1 MMTNDRRKM
10 HQSAALHQRI
20 HNWTRDSNMAP
31 PVISV
36 AISHAISKDAVIKSS
51 LTFVIDDTASMWD
64 EIKQVK
70 DEVNIIFE
78 KVLSSKASQIENF
91 VLVTFNDP
99 AVHQLTVTRDRDEF
113 KRALSS
119 INVHGG
125 GDCPEAAMEGISLA
139 LKISMPSSYLYIF
152 TDASAKDYRKYEQ
165 VKSLSQKMQSQ
176 ILKYIEE
183 SITGIGSKIVDTKLP
198 PGYDKNFTYFVDSHT
213 GDVLIALTGR
223 IPKIGDVIGPD
234 GSRPETTHIVA
245 GKSEMAVVKVTGAK
259 PGTHVVS
266 GGSMSE
272 THAVVTAESTINFQL
287 GFNVFKPKSSKDIVT
302 RPPPKGNVFMG
313 VKLLGSGVKLE
324 TVKILG
330 MSDEVIKELKL
341 ELLDEKAQFYVTP
354 LFDPPSTMFR
364 VTVNGYDINTKTPVT
379 RRSPTPIS
387 RQDLSTDSTVK
398 VDTAPKV
405 IIEGDK
411 SVTLYVDDPLELTC
425 KVHAY
430 PEPEI
435 TWEDRDYGIVMP
447 AETNIVEV
455 PYDYVSVLKIS
466 NANRNTTYQCKANNR
481 NGHDGQGVEVIAK
494 RKFYFEVIDS
504 PKDTR
509 IKYQK
514 EGKLTC
520 KIDAYPSATISWY
533 KDAKPLSSSSRI
545 EISKDNSVVTLK
557 DMQPGMEGKY
567 MCEARNDIDRKV
579 FYSNVEIFGVEKPV
593 IDKSVDEIHVTEKT
607 NGKLTCRILKGI
619 PKPTI
624 VWSFRGSKGKKEYL
638 KENGEII
645 QLKNAKKHQ
654 SGVYM
659 CTAINV
665 LGADYHETEKLNEAI
680 TKHVFT
686 STEFWPTVS
695 KRKNPPH
702 IKRDVK
708 ELKIVDGD
716 EVKLMCDVDGVPA
729 PMVYWTFNNT
739 KVTSTTRTRIT
750 ADYSLIIKTNLGD
763 TGYYACHAE
772 NKLGKDERKIFLQV
786 YVPVSIEKPKSTV
799 VETMVGNNK
808 LLNCT
813 ADGYPQPDIKWTF
826 HKSLGA
832 PGEDVTSSKHP
843 SLLLQKLQLKQQG
856 FYMCH
861 AENKISGAANI
872 TYEVKVYAPPVI
884 ENVYPSKYFE
894 AIDGDMLLKIQCKA
908 TGSPT
913 PTITWQKSGQRLA
926 MGTGWYDMEDDG
938 TLLIKNI
945 DRAAEGTYLCLAENS
960 VGNASDYYEVI
971 VKDLLTVIPS
981 KTLYVPEGESISIK
995 CEIPHGATDQL
1006 RWFKDG
1012 KVRIERDEIYLYRA
1026 TRSDDGVYTC
1036 RVSNFLKTRSIATKL
1051 VVGFKPIFSSEAEE
1065 TIEFVLGSDLT
1076 TRNGL
1081 MTEYLWSGWSVFPIT
1096 DNYMIIPH
1104 KSHFY
1109 MRCPSGFVN
1118 PELSLNSNIMPY
1130 CERDDIVKIA
1140 GNFYK
1145 FGDLKCNKEAKPN
1158 FENTEEQCFG
1168 DNTEYV
1174 KLGFRPSSNNNYVVE
1189 VYRVCFDKV
1198 NDVPLFTMHQLS
1210 PHHTDIPSTSQW
1222 YSSSDTSTEDFE
1234 ELYNCRRQLYDVS
1247 MALGRGLRSASCCFS
1262 RRHLVN
1268 PRDLLPGIPVT
1279 VSFEYKN
1286 IVPHWSTCNSKNWD
1300 DLEILVRKL
1309 VKKAGRDLIVVQD
1322 RASDSSIAIVQVN
1335 IPELTREEAR
1345 KHVLCT
1351 DICDNIDWIA
1361 GPEWNDVDRGY
1372 TYCCSMKEFE
1382 KAFGYTRPIT
1392 SMKRVLFDAS
1402 LTPDSFLILLYNY
1415 KQTASF
1421 ERKSAFYV
1429 RLSSIYGK
1437 KLAKPWSVYKMIPK
1451 RTHSGLLLLFI
1462 TFCDVFAEDAVIKS
1476 SLTFVIDDTA
1486 SMWDEINQVKDEV
1499 NVMFETVLST
1509 KASQIE
1515 NFVLVTFNDPVYGV
1529 LNDFILGAVQ
1539 RIITKDREDYKRAL
1553 ATITP
1558 HSYQNYDCAEAAME
1572 GIGLALTI
1580 SMPRS
1585 NLYVFTDASAKD
1597 YAKFEQVKSLSQ
1609 KMQSQ
1614 VVFVLTGEC
1623 SSGRNSPDYQVYH
1636 QLANATSG
1644 QVFNVIKNDVKDILK
1659 YIEESITG
1667 IESKLVDK
1675 TFSPGYDKN
1684 VTVSI
1689 LMSQRMFFTDTHT
1702 GYVMI
1707 TVTGT
1712 NPTIGDVIGPSG
1724 SRHKTTPIIPGKAEI
1739 AAVKVTDTK
1748 PGRYY
1753 VTIGSTSVTHVVV
1766 SAKSAINFQLGFN
1779 VFKPKSSKDIVTR
1792 PPPKGNV
1799 FMGVK
1804 LLGSGVK
1811 LETVKI
1817 LGMSDEV
1824 IEELKLELLDE
1835 KAQFYT
1841 LSNACDEDLVD
1852 KNCGSLKE

>member
-1 MMTNDRRKM
+1 
-10 HQSAALHQRI
+10 
-20 HNWTRDSNMAP
+20 
-31 PVISV
+31 
-36 AISHAISKDAVIKSS
+36 
-51 LTFVIDDTASMWD
+51 MWD

-139 LKISMPSSYLYIF
+139 LKISMPASYLYIF

-176 ILKYIEE
+176 IVFILTGECSDRSGPDYEVFHKLADATSGQVFHMMKDDVKDILKYIEE

-245 GKSEMAVVKVTGAK
+245 GKSEMAVMKVTGAK
-259 PGTHVVS
+259 PGKHVVS

-405 IIEGDK
+405 MIEGDK

-504 PKDTR
+504 PKDTG

-545 EISKDNSVVTLK
+545 EMSKDNSVVTLK

-593 IDKSVDEIHVTEKT
+593 IDKSVDEINVTEKT

-638 KENGEII
+638 KEKGEII

-665 LGADYHETEKLNEAI
+665 LGADYHEIEVIIEY
-680 TKHVFT
+680 
-686 STEFWPTVS
+686 
-695 KRKNPPH
+695 PPH

-708 ELKIVDGD
+708 EMKIVDGD

-750 ADYSLIIKTNLGD
+750 ADYSLIIKTTLGD

-808 LLNCT
+808 LLNCR

-913 PTITWQKSGQRLA
+913 PTITWQKSGQKLA

-1076 TRNGL
+1076 LLNCEAYGEPTPKHAKWTHDGVFMEVTTMSYVLGMELGATGIYECEVSNKFGSIRRSFNVTSRDCLLDIKKTFTGKHPI
-1081 MTEYLWSGWSVFPIT
+1081 MFSTSSGWSVFPIT

-1158 FENTEEQCFG
+1158 FEDTEEQCFG

-1247 MALGRGLRSASCCFS
+1247 MALGRGLRSASCCFGK
-1262 RRHLVN
+1262 RHLVN

-1309 VKKAGRDLIVVQD
+1309 VKKAGRDLIVFTGTSNVHHGKLSVDININNGRERKQTIPPYLWKVVQD

-1402 LTPDSFLILLYNY
+1402 LTPDSFLIL
-1415 KQTASF
+1415 
-1421 ERKSAFYV
+1421 
-1429 RLSSIYGK
+1429 
-1437 KLAKPWSVYKMIPK
+1437 
-1451 RTHSGLLLLFI
+1451 
-1462 TFCDVFAEDAVIKS
+1462 
-1476 SLTFVIDDTA
+1476 
-1486 SMWDEINQVKDEV
+1486 
-1499 NVMFETVLST
+1499 
-1509 KASQIE
+1509 
-1515 NFVLVTFNDPVYGV
+1515 
-1529 LNDFILGAVQ
+1529 
-1539 RIITKDREDYKRAL
+1539 
-1553 ATITP
+1553 
-1558 HSYQNYDCAEAAME
+1558 
-1572 GIGLALTI
+1572 
-1580 SMPRS
+1580 
-1585 NLYVFTDASAKD
+1585 
-1597 YAKFEQVKSLSQ
+1597 
-1609 KMQSQ
+1609 
-1614 VVFVLTGEC
+1614 
-1623 SSGRNSPDYQVYH
+1623 
-1636 QLANATSG
+1636 
-1644 QVFNVIKNDVKDILK
+1644 
-1659 YIEESITG
+1659 
-1667 IESKLVDK
+1667 
-1675 TFSPGYDKN
+1675 
-1684 VTVSI
+1684 
-1689 LMSQRMFFTDTHT
+1689 
-1702 GYVMI
+1702 
-1707 TVTGT
+1707 
-1712 NPTIGDVIGPSG
+1712 
-1724 SRHKTTPIIPGKAEI
+1724 
-1739 AAVKVTDTK
+1739 
-1748 PGRYY
+1748 
-1753 VTIGSTSVTHVVV
+1753 
-1766 SAKSAINFQLGFN
+1766 
-1779 VFKPKSSKDIVTR
+1779 
-1792 PPPKGNV
+1792 
-1799 FMGVK
+1799 
-1804 LLGSGVK
+1804 
-1811 LETVKI
+1811 
-1817 LGMSDEV
+1817 
-1824 IEELKLELLDE
+1824 
-1835 KAQFYT
+1835 
-1841 LSNACDEDLVD
+1841 
-1852 KNCGSLKE
+1852 

>member
-1 MMTNDRRKM
+1 MIPKRTHSGLLLLFITFCDVF
-10 HQSAALHQRI
+10 AE
-20 HNWTRDSNMAP
+20 
-31 PVISV
+31 
-36 AISHAISKDAVIKSS
+36 DAVIKSS

-125 GDCPEAAMEGISLA
+125 GDCPEVAMEGISLA

-152 TDASAKDYRKYEQ
+152 TDASAKDYRKYKQ

-176 ILKYIEE
+176 IVFI
-183 SITGIGSKIVDTKLP
+183 
-198 PGYDKNFTYFVDSHT
+198 
-213 GDVLIALTGR
+213 LTGECSDR
-223 IPKIGDVIGPD
+223 SGPD
-234 GSRPETTHIVA
+234 YEVFHKLADATSGQVFHMMKDDV
-245 GKSEMAVVKVTGAK
+245 KDVMKVTGAK
-259 PGTHVVS
+259 PGKHVVS

-302 RPPPKGNVFMG
+302 RPPPKGNAFMG

-654 SGVYM
+654 S
-659 CTAINV
+659 
-665 LGADYHETEKLNEAI
+665 D
-680 TKHVFT
+680 
-686 STEFWPTVS
+686 
-695 KRKNPPH
+695 PPH

-708 ELKIVDGD
+708 EMKIVDGD

-729 PMVYWTFNNT
+729 PIVYWTFNNT

-750 ADYSLIIKTNLGD
+750 ADYSLIIKTTLGD

-808 LLNCT
+808 LLNCR

-856 FYMCH
+856 FYMCQ

-894 AIDGDMLLKIQCKA
+894 AIDGDMLLRIQCKA

-913 PTITWQKSGQRLA
+913 PTITWKKSGQRLA

-971 VKDLLTVIPS
+971 VK
-981 KTLYVPEGESISIK
+981 GESISIK

-1076 TRNGL
+1076 LLNCEAYGEPTPKHAKWTHDGVFMEVTTMSYVLGMELGATGIYECEVSNKFGSIRRSFNVTSRGKHPI
-1081 MTEYLWSGWSVFPIT
+1081 MFSTSSGWSVFPIT

-1158 FENTEEQCFG
+1158 FEDTEEQCFG

-1247 MALGRGLRSASCCFS
+1247 MALGRGLRSASCCFGK
-1262 RRHLVN
+1262 RHLVN

-1286 IVPHWSTCNSKNWD
+1286 IVPHWSTCNSK
-1300 DLEILVRKL
+1300 
-1309 VKKAGRDLIVVQD
+1309 VVQD

-1392 SMKRVLFDAS
+1392 K
-1402 LTPDSFLILLYNY
+1402 
-1415 KQTASF
+1415 
-1421 ERKSAFYV
+1421 
-1429 RLSSIYGK
+1429 
-1437 KLAKPWSVYKMIPK
+1437 
-1451 RTHSGLLLLFI
+1451 
-1462 TFCDVFAEDAVIKS
+1462 DAVIKS

-1515 NFVLVTFNDPVYGV
+1515 NFVLVTFNDP
-1529 LNDFILGAVQ
+1529 GAVQ

-1644 QVFNVIKNDVKDILK
+1644 QVFNVIKNDVKD
-1659 YIEESITG
+1659 
-1667 IESKLVDK
+1667 
-1675 TFSPGYDKN
+1675 
-1684 VTVSI
+1684 
-1689 LMSQRMFFTDTHT
+1689 FFTDTHT

-1739 AAVKVTDTK
+1739 AK
-1748 PGRYY
+1748 GMF
-1753 VTIGSTSVTHVVV
+1753 SWV
-1766 SAKSAINFQLGFN
+1766 SSY
-1779 VFKPKSSKDIVTR
+1779 
-1792 PPPKGNV
+1792 
-1799 FMGVK
+1799 
-1804 LLGSGVK
+1804 SGQV
-1811 LETVKI
+1811 
-1817 LGMSDEV
+1817 
-1824 IEELKLELLDE
+1824 
-1835 KAQFYT
+1835 
-1841 LSNACDEDLVD
+1841 
-1852 KNCGSLKE
+1852 